1 MASKKGFISMATV
14 PSYSVVQ
21 SSRALHIFSEL
32 SKEFQ
37 DMYLIMQHY
46 EVNEVKLD
54 NLIQVRPLIPIDG
67 RFSLVK
73 GMLYRLQL
81 TLSAFWF
88 AIRSHRDFA
97 ILRGYDSIMLLIL
110 LKLVGVRVYSDFHG
124 KYDLELSQR
133 GKHLR
138 SFFVKYIDMITLKL
152 SDRIIV
158 VSEGIEAQIQ
168 EYKDKCILIP
178 NGIDVQKIDDANTG
192 INTLDF
198 KGYKKIVGFVGNW
211 ESFMNVEDM
220 CQAAA
225 YTPDVLFVIVGEGFN
240 ASALMD
246 KYRSYE
252 NVLFAGRRPQKEAF
266 SIMHMFDI
274 CILPYDKMDSHS
286 KYPGF
291 FSSRKTK
298 EYIAAGKPII
308 VADVIGKESCL
319 IPGHNCVLYES
330 RNPRDLAD
338 KISEL
343 FNDTTLLASMG
354 MNNFEMREHFTWDY
368 LIQNSG
374 IVEDLQN
381 NGSSPE

>member
-1 MASKKGFISMATV
+1 MASKKGFILMATV

-37 DMYLIMQHY
+37 DIYLIMQSY
-46 EVNEVKLD
+46 DKNEVEMD
-54 NLIQVRPLIPIDG
+54 NLIQVRPFISMDG
-67 RFSLVK
+67 SFSLLK

-81 TLSAFWF
+81 TLFAFRF
-88 AIRSHRDFA
+88 AIRHHLDFA

-110 LKLVGVRVYSDFHG
+110 LKLIGVRVYSDFHG

-138 SFFVKYIDMITLKL
+138 SFFVKYIDWTTLKF
-152 SDRIIV
+152 SYRIIV

-168 EYKDKCILIP
+168 EYKEKCILIP
-178 NGIDVQKIDDANTG
+178 NGIDVHKIDDANIDVHTFD
-192 INTLDF
+192 L
-198 KGYKKIVGFVGNW
+198 KGYKKVVGFVGNW

-220 CQAAA
+220 CQAAE
-225 YTPDVLFVIVGEGFN
+225 YIPEVLFVIVGEGFN
-240 ASALMD
+240 ASRLME
-246 KYRSYE
+246 KYRIYD
-252 NVLFAGRRPQKEAF
+252 NVIFAGRRPQKEAF
-266 SIMHMFDI
+266 SIMHKFDI
-274 CILPYDKMDSHS
+274 CILPYDKMDAHS
-286 KYPGF
+286 RYPGF

-319 IPGHNCVLYES
+319 IPGYNCVLYES

-338 KISEL
+338 KISEI
-343 FNDTTLLASMG
+343 FSDASLLASMG
-354 MNNFEMREHFTWDY
+354 KNNFEMRERFTWEY

-374 IVEDLQN
+374 IIKDLQETQR
-381 NGSSPE
+381 S

>member
-1 MASKKGFISMATV
+1 MTSKKGFILMATV

-37 DMYLIMQHY
+37 DMYLIMQSY
-46 EVNEVKLD
+46 DKNEVQLD
-54 NLIQVRPLIPIDG
+54 NLIQVRPFISMDG
-67 RFSLVK
+67 SFSLLK

-81 TLSAFWF
+81 TLFAFRF
-88 AIRSHRDFA
+88 AIRHHLDFA
-97 ILRGYDSIMLLIL
+97 ILRGYDSIMLLVL
-110 LKLVGVRVYSDFHG
+110 LKLIGVRVYSDFHG

-138 SFFVKYIDMITLKL
+138 SFFVKYIDKTTLKF

-168 EYKDKCILIP
+168 EYKEKCILIP
-178 NGIDVQKIDDANTG
+178 NGIDVQKIDDANTDVH
-192 INTLDF
+192 TFDL
-198 KGYKKIVGFVGNW
+198 KGYKKVVGFVGNW

-220 CQAAA
+220 CQAAE
-225 YTPDVLFVIVGEGFN
+225 YIPDVLFVIVGEGFN
-240 ASALMD
+240 ASQLME
-246 KYRSYE
+246 KYRIYD
-252 NVLFAGRRPQKEAF
+252 NVIFAGRRPQKEAF
-266 SIMHMFDI
+266 SIMYKFDI
-274 CILPYDKMDSHS
+274 CILPYDKMDAHS
-286 KYPGF
+286 RYPGF

-319 IPGHNCVLYES
+319 IPGYNCVLYES
-330 RNPRDLAD
+330 RDPRDLAD

-343 FNDTTLLASMG
+343 FSDTSLLASMG
-354 MNNFEMREHFTWDY
+354 KNNFEMRERFTWNY

-374 IVEDLQN
+374 IIKDLQGN
-381 NGSSPE
+381 

>member
-1 MASKKGFISMATV
+1 MTSKKGFILMATV

-37 DMYLIMQHY
+37 DMYLIMQSY
-46 EVNEVKLD
+46 DKNEVQLD
-54 NLIQVRPLIPIDG
+54 NLIQVRPFISMDG
-67 RFSLVK
+67 SFSLLK

-81 TLSAFWF
+81 TLFAFRF
-88 AIRSHRDFA
+88 AIRHHLDFA

-110 LKLVGVRVYSDFHG
+110 LKLIGVRVYSDFHG

-138 SFFVKYIDMITLKL
+138 SFFVKYIDKTTLKF

-168 EYKDKCILIP
+168 EYKEKCILIP
-178 NGIDVQKIDDANTG
+178 NGIDVQKIDDANTDVH
-192 INTLDF
+192 TFDL
-198 KGYKKIVGFVGNW
+198 KGYKKVVGFVGNW

-220 CQAAA
+220 CQAAE
-225 YTPDVLFVIVGEGFN
+225 YIPDVLFVIVGEGFN
-240 ASALMD
+240 ASQLME
-246 KYRSYE
+246 KYRIYD
-252 NVLFAGRRPQKEAF
+252 NVIFAGRRPQKEAF
-266 SIMHMFDI
+266 SIMYKFDI
-274 CILPYDKMDSHS
+274 CILPYDKMDAHS
-286 KYPGF
+286 RYPGF

-319 IPGHNCVLYES
+319 IPGYNCVLYES
-330 RNPRDLAD
+330 RDPRDLAD
-338 KISEL
+338 KISEM
-343 FNDTTLLASMG
+343 FSDTSLLASMG
-354 MNNFEMREHFTWDY
+354 QNNFEMRERFTWNY

-374 IVEDLQN
+374 IIKDLQGN
-381 NGSSPE
+381 

>member
-1 MASKKGFISMATV
+1 MTSKKGFILMATV

-37 DMYLIMQHY
+37 DMYLIMQSY
-46 EVNEVKLD
+46 DKNEVQLD
-54 NLIQVRPLIPIDG
+54 NLIQVRPFMSMDG
-67 RFSLVK
+67 SFSLLK

-81 TLSAFWF
+81 TLFAFRF
-88 AIRSHRDFA
+88 AIRHHLDFA

-110 LKLVGVRVYSDFHG
+110 LKLIGVRVYSDFHG

-138 SFFVKYIDMITLKL
+138 SFFVKYIDKTTLKF

-168 EYKDKCILIP
+168 EYKEKCILIP
-178 NGIDVQKIDDANTG
+178 NGIDVQKIDDANTDVH
-192 INTLDF
+192 TFDL
-198 KGYKKIVGFVGNW
+198 KGYKKVVGFVGNW

-220 CQAAA
+220 CQAAE
-225 YTPDVLFVIVGEGFN
+225 YIPDVLFVIVGEGFN
-240 ASALMD
+240 ASQLME
-246 KYRSYE
+246 KYRIYD
-252 NVLFAGRRPQKEAF
+252 NVIFAGRRPQKEAF
-266 SIMHMFDI
+266 SIMYKFDI
-274 CILPYDKMDSHS
+274 CILPYDKMDAHS
-286 KYPGF
+286 RYPGF

-319 IPGHNCVLYES
+319 IPGYNCVLYES
-330 RNPRDLAD
+330 RDPRDLAD

-343 FNDTTLLASMG
+343 FSDTSLLASMG
-354 MNNFEMREHFTWDY
+354 KNNFEMRERFTWNY

-374 IVEDLQN
+374 IIKDLQGN
-381 NGSSPE
+381 

>member
-1 MASKKGFISMATV
+1 MATM
-14 PSYSVVQ
+14 PSYSIVQ

-32 SKEFQ
+32 RTEFP
-37 DMYLIMQHY
+37 DTYLIMQSSNK
-46 EVNEVKLD
+46 NEVELD
-54 NLIQVRPLIPIDG
+54 NLIQVRPLVKIEG
-67 RFSLVK
+67 RFELLK

-81 TLSAFWF
+81 TLF
-88 AIRSHRDFA
+88 ALKFALAHDLNFA
-97 ILRGYDSIMLLIL
+97 ILRGYDSVMLLIS
-110 LKLVGVRVYSDFHG
+110 LKIIGVKVYSDFHG

-138 SFFVKYIDMITLKL
+138 SFFVKFIDKITLEL
-152 SDRIIV
+152 SDSIIV
-158 VSEGIEAQIQ
+158 VSEGIESQIK

-178 NGIDVQKIDDANTG
+178 NGVDLQKINEVNLENSTF
-192 INTLDF
+192 DF
-198 KGYKKIVGFVGNW
+198 RGYKKIVGFVGNW

-220 CQAAA
+220 CKAAE
-225 YTPDVLFVIVGEGFN
+225 YLMDVLFVIVGEGFN
-240 ASALMD
+240 APKLMD
-246 KYRSYE
+246 KYSSY
-252 NVLFAGRRPQKEAF
+252 NNIIFTGKKPQKEAF

-274 CILPYDKMDSHS
+274 CILPYDKIDSHS
-286 KYPGF
+286 NYPGF

-319 IPGHNCVLYES
+319 IPNRNCLLYES

-343 FNDTTLLASMG
+343 FDNPSLLSAMG
-354 MNNFEMREHFTWDY
+354 KNNFEMRDHFSWRY

-374 IVEDLQN
+374 IIEDLKTN
-381 NGSSPE
+381 LP

>member
-1 MASKKGFISMATV
+1 MTSKKGFILMATV

-37 DMYLIMQHY
+37 DMYLIMQSY
-46 EVNEVKLD
+46 DKNEVELD
-54 NLIQVRPLIPIDG
+54 NLIQVRPFISMDG
-67 RFSLVK
+67 SFSLLK

-81 TLSAFWF
+81 TLFAFRF
-88 AIRSHRDFA
+88 AIRHHLDFA

-110 LKLVGVRVYSDFHG
+110 LKLIGVRVYSDFHG

-138 SFFVKYIDMITLKL
+138 GFFVKYIDRTTLKF

-168 EYKDKCILIP
+168 EYKEKCILVP
-178 NGIDVQKIDDANTG
+178 NGIDVQKIDDANNYVSTFD
-192 INTLDF
+192 L
-198 KGYKKIVGFVGNW
+198 KGYKKVVGFVGNW

-220 CQAAA
+220 CQAAE
-225 YTPDVLFVIVGEGFN
+225 YIPEVLFVIVGEGFN
-240 ASALMD
+240 ASQLME
-246 KYRSYE
+246 KYRIYD
-252 NVLFAGRRPQKEAF
+252 NVIFAGRRPQKEAF
-266 SIMHMFDI
+266 SIMHKFDI
-274 CILPYDKMDSHS
+274 CILPYDKMDAHS
-286 KYPGF
+286 RYPGF

-319 IPGHNCVLYES
+319 IPGYNCVLYES
-330 RNPRDLAD
+330 RDPRDLAD
-338 KISEL
+338 KISEM
-343 FNDTTLLASMG
+343 FSDTSLLASMG
-354 MNNFEMREHFTWDY
+354 KNNFDVRERFTWNY

-374 IVEDLQN
+374 IIKDLQEN
-381 NGSSPE
+381 

>member
-1 MASKKGFISMATV
+1 MATV

-37 DMYLIMQHY
+37 DMYLIMQSY
-46 EVNEVKLD
+46 DKNEVEMD
-54 NLIQVRPLIPIDG
+54 NLIQVRPFISMDG
-67 RFSLVK
+67 SFSLLK

-81 TLSAFWF
+81 TLFAFRF
-88 AIRSHRDFA
+88 AIRHHLDFA

-110 LKLVGVRVYSDFHG
+110 LKLIGVRVYSDFHG

-138 SFFVKYIDMITLKL
+138 SFFVKYIDKTTLKF

-168 EYKDKCILIP
+168 EYKEKCILIP
-178 NGIDVQKIDDANTG
+178 NGIDVQKIDDANTDVH
-192 INTLDF
+192 TFDL
-198 KGYKKIVGFVGNW
+198 KGYKKVVGFVGNW

-220 CQAAA
+220 CQAAE
-225 YTPDVLFVIVGEGFN
+225 YIPDVLFVIVGEGFN
-240 ASALMD
+240 ASQLME
-246 KYRSYE
+246 KYRIYD
-252 NVLFAGRRPQKEAF
+252 NVIFAGRRPQKEAF
-266 SIMHMFDI
+266 SIMYKFDI
-274 CILPYDKMDSHS
+274 CILPYDKMDAHS
-286 KYPGF
+286 RYPGF

-319 IPGHNCVLYES
+319 IPGYNCVLYES
-330 RNPRDLAD
+330 RDPRDLAD
-338 KISEL
+338 KISEM
-343 FNDTTLLASMG
+343 FSDPSLLASMG
-354 MNNFEMREHFTWDY
+354 QNNFEMRERFTWNY

-374 IVEDLQN
+374 IIKDLQGN
-381 NGSSPE
+381 

>member
-1 MASKKGFISMATV
+1 MTSKKGFILMATV

-37 DMYLIMQHY
+37 DMYLIMQSY
-46 EVNEVKLD
+46 DKNEVEMD
-54 NLIQVRPLIPIDG
+54 NLIQVRPFISMDG
-67 RFSLVK
+67 SFSLLK

-81 TLSAFWF
+81 TLFAFRF
-88 AIRSHRDFA
+88 AIRHHLDFA
-97 ILRGYDSIMLLIL
+97 ILRGYDSIMLLVL
-110 LKLVGVRVYSDFHG
+110 LKLIGVRVYSDFHG

-138 SFFVKYIDMITLKL
+138 SFFVKYIDKTTLKF

-168 EYKDKCILIP
+168 EYKEKCILIP
-178 NGIDVQKIDDANTG
+178 NGIDVQKIDDANTDVH
-192 INTLDF
+192 TFDL
-198 KGYKKIVGFVGNW
+198 KGYKKVVGFVGNW

-220 CQAAA
+220 CQAAE
-225 YTPDVLFVIVGEGFN
+225 YIPDVLFVIVGEGFN
-240 ASALMD
+240 ASQLME
-246 KYRSYE
+246 KYRIYD
-252 NVLFAGRRPQKEAF
+252 NVIFAGRRPQKEAF
-266 SIMHMFDI
+266 SIMYKFDI
-274 CILPYDKMDSHS
+274 CILPYDKMDAHS
-286 KYPGF
+286 RYPGF

-319 IPGHNCVLYES
+319 IPGYNCVLYES
-330 RNPRDLAD
+330 RDPRDLAD

-343 FNDTTLLASMG
+343 FSDTSLLASMG
-354 MNNFEMREHFTWDY
+354 KNNFEMRERFTWNY

-374 IVEDLQN
+374 IIKDLQGN
-381 NGSSPE
+381 

>member
-1 MASKKGFISMATV
+1 MTSKKGFILMATV

-37 DMYLIMQHY
+37 DMYLIMQSY
-46 EVNEVKLD
+46 DKNEVQLD
-54 NLIQVRPLIPIDG
+54 NLIQVRPFMSMDG
-67 RFSLVK
+67 SFSLLK

-81 TLSAFWF
+81 TLFAFRF
-88 AIRSHRDFA
+88 AIRHHLDFA

-110 LKLVGVRVYSDFHG
+110 LKLIGVRVYSDFHG

-138 SFFVKYIDMITLKL
+138 SFFVKYIDKTTLKF

-168 EYKDKCILIP
+168 EYKEKCILIP
-178 NGIDVQKIDDANTG
+178 NGIDVQKIDDANTDVH
-192 INTLDF
+192 TFDL
-198 KGYKKIVGFVGNW
+198 KGYKKVVGFVGNW

-220 CQAAA
+220 CQAAE
-225 YTPDVLFVIVGEGFN
+225 YIPDVLFVIVGEGFN
-240 ASALMD
+240 ASQLME
-246 KYRSYE
+246 KYRIYD
-252 NVLFAGRRPQKEAF
+252 NVIFAGRRPQKEAF
-266 SIMHMFDI
+266 SIMYKFDI
-274 CILPYDKMDSHS
+274 CILPYDKMDAHS
-286 KYPGF
+286 RYPGF

-319 IPGHNCVLYES
+319 IPGYNCVLYES
-330 RNPRDLAD
+330 RDPRDLAD
-338 KISEL
+338 KISEM
-343 FNDTTLLASMG
+343 FSDTPLLASMG
-354 MNNFEMREHFTWDY
+354 KNNFEMRERFTWNY

-374 IVEDLQN
+374 IIKDLQGN
-381 NGSSPE
+381 

>member
-1 MASKKGFISMATV
+1 MTSEKGFILLANV

-21 SSRALHIFSEL
+21 SSRAMHIFTEL
-32 SKEFQ
+32 KKEFK
-37 DMYLIMQHY
+37 DLYLIMQSSDRT
-46 EVNEVKLD
+46 EVELD
-54 NLIQVRPLIPIDG
+54 NLVQVKPFISIDG
-67 RFSLVK
+67 KFMLLK

-81 TLSAFWF
+81 TLFAFRF
-88 AIRSHRDFA
+88 AVTHHRNFA

-110 LKLVGVRVYSDFHG
+110 LKLIGVKVYSDFHG

-133 GKHLR
+133 GKYLR
-138 SFFVKYIDMITLKL
+138 SFFVRLIDSTTLKL
-152 SDRIIV
+152 SDRMIV

-168 EYKDKCILIP
+168 EYKNKCILIS
-178 NGIDVQKIDDANTG
+178 NGIDVQKIDDANTE
-192 INTLDF
+192 TQAFDF

-220 CQAAA
+220 CQAAE
-225 YTPDVLFVIVGEGFN
+225 YVPDVLFVLVGEGYN
-240 ASALMD
+240 VSKLID
-246 KYRSYE
+246 TYKSYK
-252 NVLFAGRRPQKEAF
+252 NVIFAGRRPQKEAF

-274 CILPYDKMDSHS
+274 CILPYDIMDAHS
-286 KYPGF
+286 RYPGF

-308 VADVIGKESCL
+308 VADVIGKESFL
-319 IPGHNCVLYES
+319 IPGYNCVLYES

-343 FNDTTLLASMG
+343 FNNPSLLSSLG
-354 MNNFEMREHFTWDY
+354 KSNFEMREHFTWEY

-374 IVEDLQN
+374 IIEDIHKN
-381 NGSSPE
+381 D